1 MAEDLDIEPHIIEA
15 CLNHQSGHK
24 RGVAG
29 TYNRALYERAT
40 RIALAQWGE
49 RVLDIVEGRASKVVP
64 MMRGA

>member
-1 MAEDLDIEPHIIEA
+1 
-15 CLNHQSGHK
+15 LNHQSGHK

-40 RIALAQWGE
+40 RIALVQWGE